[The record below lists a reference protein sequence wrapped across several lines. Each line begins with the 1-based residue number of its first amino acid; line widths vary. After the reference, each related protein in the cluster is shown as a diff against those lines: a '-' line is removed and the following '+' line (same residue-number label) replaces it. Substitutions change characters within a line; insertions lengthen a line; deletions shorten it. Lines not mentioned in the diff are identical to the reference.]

1 MSKVDDEV
9 LTRLSAA
16 EVDDIVGRP
25 APWSLLRLRQSP
37 AMRDLVAETTFSVA
51 NLIQPL
57 FIVDGMTGSEPIA
70 DLGDNSRLGAAAVSD
85 VVSRDLDAG
94 VRHFLLF
101 SVPSGKAPR
110 DFDHVAR
117 AVEAI
122 KKPLKDRA
130 TLWVDVCLCSC
141 TEHGHCA
148 HFDADGRIDLGRTLS
163 SLASMART
171 AADAGAD
178 GVSPSDMM
186 DGRTAAIRASLDAAG
201 HDRVPVMSY
210 STKFASQFYGPFRG
224 AADSAPQYGDRKHYQ
239 LDVRSRRDAI
249 ASSLRCAHEGADLLM
264 VKPGMTSIDLI
275 RPIAEATGK
284 GVGAYQVSGEYASL
298 LALSQQGLLSNLDAA
313 ILETWH
319 VFRRAGAAYVITYAA
334 RHAKRIGL

>member
-1 MSKVDDEV
+1 M
-9 LTRLSAA
+9 TH
-16 EVDDIVGRP
+16 RP

-70 DLGDNSRLGAAAVSD
+70 GLGDNARLDTAAVHD
-85 VVSRDLDAG
+85 VVLRDLDAG

-101 SVPSGKAPR
+101 AVPSVKDPN
-110 DFDHVAR
+110 DFGFVRR

-122 KKPLKDRA
+122 KKPFKDRA

-141 TEHGHCA
+141 TLHGHCA
-148 HFDADGRIDLGRTLS
+148 HFDATGAIDLPRTLAA
-163 SLASMART
+163 LASMALT

-186 DGRTAAIRASLDAAG
+186 DGRTAAIRSTLDVAS
-201 HDRVPVMSY
+201 HSRVPVMSY

-239 LDVRSRRDAI
+239 LDVRSRRDAL
-249 ASSLRCAHEGADLLM
+249 ASSQRCAAEGADLLM

-275 RPIAEATGK
+275 GPIAEATGK

-319 VFRRAGAAYVITYAA
+319 VFRRAGAAFVITYAA
-334 RHAKRIGL
+334 RHARRIGLQ